1 LLPTKETQLL
11 HEICKRLSLDN
22 ALLLRV
28 PAYLP
33 IVIAELCTLHL
44 LQELFIVGDDNE
56 LEVLLVL
63 STLDDLVQGL
73 GESRDIVSIK
83 IGCWFVESNDLE
95 TALAH
100 KT

>member
-1 LLPTKETQLL
+1 
-11 HEICKRLSLDN
+11 
-22 ALLLRV
+22 
-28 PAYLP
+28 
-33 IVIAELCTLHL
+33 VIAELCTLHL

-73 GESRDIVSIK
+73 SESRDVVSIK

>member
-1 LLPTKETQLL
+1 
-11 HEICKRLSLDN
+11 
-22 ALLLRV
+22 
-28 PAYLP
+28 
-33 IVIAELCTLHL
+33 
-44 LQELFIVGDDNE
+44 

-73 GESRDIVSIK
+73 SESRDVVSIK

-100 KT
+100 ET